1 MSLGVSQI
9 DYWRQTSQPPTTTKT
24 ATSTPTSKDEGGP
37 GAQYLSY
44 PVFMGLTILGGFF
57 ALDHLYLRSPATFL
71 AKFIVNI
78 LCFGVWWLY
87 DISQA
92 IFNMDVV
99 KVFGL
104 PIPGMGPKGI
114 GAGVFASGTPDRKHL
129 SFLFYGLSL
138 IFGGIFGMDSFIV
151 GDKGSGLVRLISF
164 VTIIFAPVAIGWW
177 IYKLFKFFFNTRDV
191 TDKYWE
197 YFGAPKPHEKTL
209 STTEWLVY
217 KFPFLSYIFGPIKTI
232 KEAAVA
238 PIEAIETVVK
248 DPTTLATGPI
258 SKIVKAV
265 TETAAETAAVG
276 FQPLI
281 IQAQTLEK
289 PVMNAVKGAE
299 DMIDKSLNV
308 VKKGIGAVEEVAGA
322 VRSTVDATAPLVE
335 AASDLLRKPVPA
347 TEEIK
352 GVLGQIGGG
361 GLLQNTSVLGF
372 TLMGVISLIAVSGMV
387 LTYLRSRKTNG
398 RPERNDTPPQPGV
411 LRVPNK
417 EKPTSST

>member
-9 DYWRQTSQPPTTTKT
+9 DYWRQTSQLPA
-24 ATSTPTSKDEGGP
+24 ATSAPTSKDEGGP

-44 PVFMGLTILGGFF
+44 PVFLGLTILGGFL
-57 ALDHLYLRSPATFL
+57 ALDHLYLRSPTTFL

-129 SFLFYGLSL
+129 AFLIYGLSL

-151 GDKGSGLVRLISF
+151 GDKTSGLIRLISF

-177 IYKLFKFFFNTRDV
+177 LYGLFKFFFSTRDV

-197 YFGAPKPHEKTL
+197 YFGAPKPHEQTL
-209 STTEWLVY
+209 STTDWLVY
-217 KFPFLSYIFGPIKTI
+217 KFPLLSYIFGPIKTI
-232 KEAAVA
+232 KQVIEDPEILASGPVKEVVEAAAISLQPVFNQVQAAVA
-238 PIEAIETVVK
+238 PIGDAIKSGEGVIQSAVNLGTEGLGVAGKFANVAKEAVGTVE
-248 DPTTLATGPI
+248 PLIGAT
-258 SKIVKAV
+258 
-265 TETAAETAAVG
+265 TAAMEMTTPSANQIANAAAK
-276 FQPLI
+276 LKM
-281 IQAQTLEK
+281 E
-289 PVMNAVKGAE
+289 
-299 DMIDKSLNV
+299 
-308 VKKGIGAVEEVAGA
+308 
-322 VRSTVDATAPLVE
+322 
-335 AASDLLRKPVPA
+335 
-347 TEEIK
+347 
-352 GVLGQIGGG
+352 GGG
-361 GLLQNTSVLGF
+361 ILQNTSVLGF

-398 RPERNDTPPQPGV
+398 RSERNDTPP
-411 LRVPNK
+411 R
-417 EKPTSST
+417 PTTI

>member
-9 DYWRQTSQPPTTTKT
+9 DYWRQKSQPPTDSKT
-24 ATSTPTSKDEGGP
+24 ATPSSTSKNEGGP

-44 PVFMGLTILGGFF
+44 PVFLGLSILGGFL
-57 ALDHLYLRSPATFL
+57 ALDHLYLRSPTTFL
-71 AKFIVNI
+71 VKFIVNI

-87 DISQA
+87 DVSQA

-129 SFLFYGLSL
+129 SFLIYGLSL

-151 GDKGSGLVRLISF
+151 GDKTSGIIRLISF

-177 IYKLFKFFFNTRDV
+177 LYGLFKFFFSTRDV

-197 YFGAPKPHEKTL
+197 YFGAPKPHEQTL
-209 STTEWLVY
+209 STTDWLVY
-217 KFPFLSYIFGPIKTI
+217 KFPFLSYIFGPIKII
-232 KEAAVA
+232 KE
-238 PIEAIETVVK
+238 VVM
-248 DPTTLATGPI
+248 DPTTLATGP
-258 SKIVKAV
+258 VGELV
-265 TETAAETAAVG
+265 AAASIAAKPVLNQVEAAVA
-276 FQPLI
+276 PI
-281 IQAQTLEK
+281 A
-289 PVMNAVKGAE
+289 NAVREGE
-299 DMIDKSLNV
+299 GLIDKGLNV
-308 VKKGIGAVEEVAGA
+308 VDAGVEVAGKAANAAKEA
-322 VRSTVDATAPLVE
+322 VSALGPLAEVAAAGMETASP
-335 AASDLLRKPVPA
+335 SI
-347 TEEIK
+347 EEITNAATK
-352 GVLGQIGGG
+352 LKMDGGG
-361 GLLQNTSVLGF
+361 YLENTSVLGF

>member
-9 DYWRQTSQPPTTTKT
+9 NYWRQTSQSPTNSKATT
-24 ATSTPTSKDEGGP
+24 SVPTSKDEGGP

-44 PVFMGLTILGGFF
+44 PVFLGLSILGGFL
-57 ALDHLYLRSPATFL
+57 ALDHLYLRSPTTFL

-114 GAGVFASGTPDRKHL
+114 GAGVFASGAPDRKHL
-129 SFLFYGLSL
+129 SFLIYGLSL

-151 GDKGSGLVRLISF
+151 GDKTSGLIRLISF

-177 IYKLFKFFFNTRDV
+177 LYGLFKFFFSTRDV

-197 YFGAPKPHEKTL
+197 YFGAPKPHEQTL
-209 STTEWLVY
+209 STTDWLVY
-217 KFPFLSYIFGPIKTI
+217 KIPFLSYIFGPIKTI
-232 KEAAVA
+232 KEV
-238 PIEAIETVVK
+238 IE
-248 DPTTLATGPI
+248 DPTILASGP
-258 SKIVKAV
+258 VR
-265 TETAAETAAVG
+265 EAAEAAAIG
-276 FQPLI
+276 L
-281 IQAQTLEK
+281 K
-289 PVMNAVKGAE
+289 PV
-299 DMIDKSLNV
+299 LNQ
-308 VKKGIGAVEEVAGA
+308 
-322 VRSTVDATAPLVE
+322 VE
-335 AASDLLRKPVPA
+335 AAVKPLANAVESGEGVIQSAVDLGTEGLGVASKFANVAKEAVGTVEPLIGA
-347 TEEIK
+347 TTAAMEMSTPSANQIATAATAAAAAK
-352 GVLGQIGGG
+352 LGQTGGG
-361 GLLQNTSVLGF
+361 GILENTSVLGF

-398 RPERNDTPPQPGV
+398 RSERNDPPPQPGV
-411 LRVPNK
+411 SGVPDK
-417 EKPTSST
+417 EKSSSST